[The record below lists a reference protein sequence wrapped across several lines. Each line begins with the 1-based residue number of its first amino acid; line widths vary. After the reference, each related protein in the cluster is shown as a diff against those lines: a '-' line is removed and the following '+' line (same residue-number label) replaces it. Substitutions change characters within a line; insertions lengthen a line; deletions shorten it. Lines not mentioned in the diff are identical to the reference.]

1 MNLVKFSRIKKAG
14 ETMATWLAIIFIVAA
29 LILGLIGGFLL
40 ARKYMMDY
48 LKKNPPINEEMLRM
62 MMMQIGSKPSQKKIN
77 QMMTMMNKN
86 MDQNMKSAKKRNSQL
101 IEAIFQIWKWPLFII
116 KLIKTNMFI
125 KIKVN
130 KMTNRLRN
138 AIIHFV

>member
-62 MMMQIGSKPSQKKIN
+62 MMMQMGQKPSQKKIN

-86 MDQNMKSAKKRNSQL
+86 MDRKYEECEKVNSQL

-116 KLIKTNMFI
+116 KLIRINMFI